1 MNVSGR
7 RCQDLVVLI
16 GNRQRSRDHLRP
28 IHPPVRRFVAPIG
41 MKEIR
46 QDADLAT
53 PPALLARDV
62 KDILVVDP
70 DVEYL
75 RAAQTALRFLAEV
88 EVFSKFAA
96 ARARLLSSE
105 PPDLLVTNLRLQAYN
120 GLHLV
125 HMATAQTRCVVYSTH
140 DDLVLA
146 REVQAAG
153 AFYERSNRVSRALAA
168 YVHASL
174 PPHDRRSV
182 TALDRREIPRGGRR
196 ATDR

>member
-28 IHPPVRRFVAPIG
+28 ILPPVRRFVAPMG

-46 QDADLAT
+46 QDADLT
-53 PPALLARDV
+53 RPRALLARDV
-62 KDILVVDP
+62 KDILIVDP
-70 DVEYL
+70 DVDSL
-75 RAAQTALRFLAEV
+75 RAAQTALRFLADV

-125 HMATAQTRCVVYSTH
+125 HMATAQTRCVVYSTY

-168 YVHASL
+168 YAHATL
-174 PPHDRRSV
+174 PPHDRRNI
-182 TALDRREIPRGGRR
+182 TALDRRQIPRGGRR
-196 ATDR
+196 STDR

>member
-7 RCQDLVVLI
+7 RCQELVVLI

-46 QDADLAT
+46 QDADRTT
-53 PPALLARDV
+53 PRALLARDV
-62 KDILVVDP
+62 KDILIVDP
-70 DVEYL
+70 DVDYL
-75 RAAQTALRFLAEV
+75 RAAQTALRFLADV

-153 AFYERSNRVSRALAA
+153 AFYERSTRVSRALAA
-168 YVHASL
+168 YVHATL
-174 PPHDRRSV
+174 PPHDRRNV
-182 TALDRREIPRGGRR
+182 TALERRQIPRGGRR
-196 ATDR
+196 STDR